1 MYKVL
6 VSRTFQRQFRNLPE
20 KIQSR
25 IRNGLKEL
33 ESDPFRPRPNAD
45 IKALKDTNPQ
55 KYRLR
60 IGNYRIIYTVEDD
73 TVKVIEV
80 FIRGR
85 GYRNL
90 S

>member
-25 IRNGLKEL
+25 IRKGLKEL

-60 IGNYRIIYTVEDD
+60 IGDYRVIYTVEDD
-73 TVKVIEV
+73 IVKVIEL

-90 S
+90 N

>member
-25 IRNGLKEL
+25 IRKGLKEL
-33 ESDPFRPRPNAD
+33 ESDPLRPRPNAD

-60 IGNYRIIYTVEDD
+60 IGDYRVIYTVEDGA
-73 TVKVIEV
+73 VKVIEL